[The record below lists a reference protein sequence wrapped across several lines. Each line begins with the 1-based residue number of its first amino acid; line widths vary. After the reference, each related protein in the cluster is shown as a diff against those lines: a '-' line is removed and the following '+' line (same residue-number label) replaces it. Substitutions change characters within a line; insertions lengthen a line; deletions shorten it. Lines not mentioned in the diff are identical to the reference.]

1 MESPF
6 WHALSSLQHLGSVVA
21 LLGLSCLVA
30 CVILPPQPGAEPMF
44 PALEG
49 RFLTT
54 GLPGKSLM
62 LQALYHQVCLFMQF
76 SWKSSGGLMG
86 LVKPSFEPREFSRN
100 LPIRATDLSLQITV
114 LPSDRYLT
122 LGWSE
127 QKVQG

>member
-1 MESPF
+1 
-6 WHALSSLQHLGSVVA
+6 
-21 LLGLSCLVA
+21 
-30 CVILPPQPGAEPMF
+30 MF

-114 LPSDRYLT
+114 LSSDRYLT